1 MESDHMRDAIYLINS
16 QNEAVPMTPA
26 AYVKEEEFQE
36 VLERFPELL
45 AGEQVDREFPRR
57 WLLVAREMGIP
68 DSESTGSRW
77 QVDHFFVDQD
87 GIPTFVEV
95 KRQSD
100 TRARREV
107 VGQMLDYATNAK
119 KFWQAQTLKNEFEK
133 TCAKN
138 KRDPDET
145 LATFLGPDGLDTVG
159 FWDVVHGKLDDGEL
173 RLLFVADKVPEE
185 LQSIVEFLNN
195 QMTKTEVLTIEV
207 TRYLGGGFST
217 HIPRLLG
224 QTADAIQTKAPARA
238 STRRKWDEKQF
249 FAAAESQAASVQE
262 ALRKVYALAK
272 SDGFDFRWG
281 TGSLFGSLNVIIPNV
296 CPRSVVSVQTNGVL
310 KPNFGWL
317 PEDTREALG
326 SFARSALGLPLDEG
340 WQQAYPAVPAEDW
353 VPSVDSLL
361 SFLTS
366 MKPAEA

>member
-1 MESDHMRDAIYLINS
+1 MRDAIYLINER
-16 QNEAVPMTPA
+16 NEAVQMTPA
-26 AYVKEEEFQE
+26 AYAKEEEFQDI
-36 VLERFPELL
+36 LERFPELL

-68 DSESTGSRW
+68 DSESMGSRW

-107 VGQMLDYATNAK
+107 VSQMLDYAANAK
-119 KFWQAQTLKNEFEK
+119 KFWQAQTLRNQFEK
-133 TCAKN
+133 TCQKN
-138 KRDPDET
+138 ERDPDQT
-145 LATFLGPDGLDTVG
+145 LGTFLGSEGLDPAG
-159 FWDVVHGKLDDGEL
+159 FWDVVHGKLLDGEL
-173 RLLFVADKVPEE
+173 RLLFIADQVPAE

-195 QMTKTEVLTIEV
+195 QMTKTEVLAIEV

-217 HIPRLLG
+217 HIPRLVG

-249 FAAAESQAASVQE
+249 FAAAETQPASVQD
-262 ALRKVYALAK
+262 ALRKLCVLAK

-281 TGSLFGSLNVIIPNV
+281 TGSTFGSLNIIVPSV

-317 PEDTREALG
+317 PDETRESLG
-326 SFARSALGLPLDEG
+326 SFARVALALSLEGG
-340 WQQAYPAVPAEDW
+340 WQQTYPEVAAESWVPAVEAI
-353 VPSVDSLL
+353 L
-361 SFLTS
+361 SFLKS
-366 MKPAEA
+366 LKPAVTAS